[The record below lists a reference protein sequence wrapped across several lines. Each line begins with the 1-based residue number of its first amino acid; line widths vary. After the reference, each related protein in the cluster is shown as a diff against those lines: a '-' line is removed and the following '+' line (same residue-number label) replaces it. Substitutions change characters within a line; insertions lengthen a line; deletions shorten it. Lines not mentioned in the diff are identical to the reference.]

1 MSGLRAQYEKFPYP
15 PIPIFALPKRGQGRE
30 LSYEAGTRLA
40 FGSPRTH
47 TGIRIL
53 VAGAGTLEP
62 LVVAQAHPAAREIVA
77 VDFSARSL
85 ARLRFRSRMARV
97 TRFISSWPP
106 IRTVQEDLHEFG
118 HQFGS
123 KQDFGSYDYVLAS
136 NVLHHVADPA
146 LLLKH
151 LSRFLKPGGIMRVV
165 TYPYSSRL
173 WMRETSRWLKLNGIT
188 PEIPDLLGR
197 ARETVES
204 LPPDHPV
211 RSCFESQPETKS
223 RAGLVDAFLNAL
235 ENPLTPLRWKA
246 ASEMAGLELVG
257 EGQDEASRSSF
268 LDEIALKARPLHPWI
283 KLQVLDD
290 LLELCANPV
299 LWMKKTGEPP
309 VGTEVDF
316 KEPPVRSFEGE
327 NADFVRGM
335 SPGQFIEGKTY
346 LLPSRPRYEMKT
358 ALLRADAWLGTVGL
372 QLDEV
377 VSKLRTEVGPRVSV
391 DDKHSLPG
399 LAISDYHLDEIMS
412 VPEPWG
418 TREWEALGSEMPELS
433 MELDPGDYGIS
444 RVSGEPSLTPGGTLR
459 EQAEWIQVRSGPG
472 RSMIPVHFRKVMQKV
487 SSKS

>member
-30 LSYEAGTRLA
+30 LSYEEGTRLA
-40 FGSPRTH
+40 FGAPRPH

-62 LVVAQAHPAAREIVA
+62 LVVAQAHPEAREVVA

-85 ARLRFRSRMARV
+85 ARLRFRFRLARV

-136 NVLHHVADPA
+136 NVLHHVSDPA
-146 LLLKH
+146 LLLRH
-151 LSRFLKPGGIMRVV
+151 LSRFLKPSGIMRIV

-197 ARETVES
+197 ARETIEN
-204 LPPDHPV
+204 LPPEHPV

-223 RAGLVDAFLNAL
+223 RAGLVDAFLNAF
-235 ENPLTPLRWKA
+235 ENPLTPLQWKT
-246 ASEMAGLELVG
+246 ASKMAGLELVG

-268 LDEIALKARPLHPWI
+268 LDEIAYKARALHPWI

-299 LWMKKTGEPP
+299 LWMKRIGEPP
-309 VGTEVDF
+309 VGTGVDF
-316 KEPPVRSFEGE
+316 KEPPVRPLERE
-327 NADFVRGM
+327 EADFVRGM
-335 SPGQFIEGKTY
+335 SSPEQFIEGKTY

-358 ALLRADAWLGTVGL
+358 ALVRADAWLGTVGL
-372 QLDEV
+372 RLDELIA
-377 VSKLRTEVGPRVSV
+377 KLRTEVGPRVSAG
-391 DDKHSLPG
+391 DEHSLPG
-399 LAISDYHLDEIMS
+399 LAIVDYDLDEIMS

-418 TREWEALGSEMPELS
+418 AREWEALDSKMPELS
-433 MELDPGDYGIS
+433 MEVGVP
-444 RVSGEPSLTPGGTLR
+444 PSLVPGGTLR
-459 EQAEWIQVRSGPG
+459 EKAEWIQVRFGPG
-472 RSMIPVHFRKVMQKV
+472 RSMIPVRFRKIMKKA
-487 SSKS
+487 SSKN